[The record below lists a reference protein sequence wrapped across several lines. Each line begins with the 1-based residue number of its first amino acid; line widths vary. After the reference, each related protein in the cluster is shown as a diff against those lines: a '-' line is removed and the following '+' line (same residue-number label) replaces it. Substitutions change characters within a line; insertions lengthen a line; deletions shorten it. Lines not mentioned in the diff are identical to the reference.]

1 MVRYSQQIKKL
12 FQVFSLFTKLN
23 KTYKKDKLFLRRT

>member
-12 FQVFSLFTKLN
+12 FQVLVYLQKLN
-23 KTYKKDKLFLRRT
+23 KTYRKDKLFLRRT